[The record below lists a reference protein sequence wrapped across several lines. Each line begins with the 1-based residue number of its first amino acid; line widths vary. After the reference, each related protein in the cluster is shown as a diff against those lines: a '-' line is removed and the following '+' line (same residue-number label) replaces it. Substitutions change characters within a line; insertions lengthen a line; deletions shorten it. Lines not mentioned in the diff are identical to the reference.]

1 MVNSR
6 NQPTNTASTPAGSCA
21 GRVSDPASTGG
32 TTSMPA
38 SRSGPVSPS
47 PPSTMTRL

>member
-6 NQPTNTASTPAGSCA
+6 NQPTNTASTSAGASD
-21 GRVSDPASTGG
+21 GRVSGAASTGG

-38 SRSGPVSPS
+38 ARSGPVSPS